1 MKRLW
6 VVLAASFAHNGGDRM
21 ASAAARFD
29 RAVPGP
35 EQVVAVSPARIDIY
49 TVRATSPNPLGT
61 QAMVVDRRSQ
71 RVDRGDTVVDPA
83 DHHHFSVGLQPNLV
97 PGRYVVSFKTL
108 GEADLDHD
116 GGNYAFYVGRPPSA
130 AELAADKGLSL
141 TTLDDPASLSGYQR
155 GAVEGGLTLVVGLP
169 AIYYVW
175 QRRKRKAATRVPG
188 EEEIDELEQ

>member
-1 MKRLW
+1 MQRVWGL
-6 VVLAASFAHNGGDRM
+6 LAASFALISGDGM
-21 ASAAARFD
+21 VSAAARFD

-61 QAMVVDRRSQ
+61 QAMVADRLSQ

-83 DHHHFSVGLQPNLV
+83 DHHHFSVGLQPNLL

-108 GEADLDHD
+108 GEVDLDHD
-116 GGNYAFYVGRPPSA
+116 GGNYAFYVGRPPST
-130 AELAADKGLSL
+130 AELAADTRLSL

-175 QRRKRKAATRVPG
+175 RWRKRKATIRG
-188 EEEIDELEQ
+188 DGKEELYELES

>member
-1 MKRLW
+1 MKRVWGL
-6 VVLAASFAHNGGDRM
+6 LAVSFALIGGDGM

-35 EQVVAVSPARIDIY
+35 EQVVTVSPARIDIY

-61 QAMVVDRRSQ
+61 QAMVVDRLSQ
-71 RVDRGDTVVDPA
+71 RVDRGDTVVDRA
-83 DHHHFSVGLQPNLV
+83 DHHHFSVGLQPNLL

-116 GGNYAFYVGRPPSA
+116 GGNYAFYVGRAPST
-130 AELAADKGLSL
+130 AELAADTRLSL

-169 AIYYVW
+169 AIYYVR

-188 EEEIDELEQ
+188 EEEIDALEQ